1 MRMPALVPLAS
12 ALSESAPLDAMQP
25 QARSHASTS
34 GSGSGSSPAQ
44 AREAERN
51 GGPAARAGS
60 VANVRRGWPG
70 GAGASASA
78 SASALTSATASSS
91 SVNEGGRVVQRK
103 SLNAILVNTC
113 QKGNPVV
120 TSIRNTPWEYGD
132 IKADYQVGATTGVL
146 YLSYV
151 CHLIGGT
158 VSLRYHLLHPEYIHQ
173 RIKGLAQSY
182 SLRLVLMLCDV
193 DNHQAATKELTKICI
208 VNNLTVIVAWSTQEC
223 SRYLELY
230 KQFERK
236 APDLIK
242 ERVDDSYMSH
252 LTSALTSVKGVNKT
266 DVTTLASNCLVSSQL
281 KSHHTRILD
290 ADARLDGRGQTFRN
304 IVTASPD
311 ALAALPGLG
320 DKKVR
325 RLRDAF
331 EGSFVVT
338 KKKRVDLMEKKSI
351 ADRMAEKGHALN

>member
-1 MRMPALVPLAS
+1 
-12 ALSESAPLDAMQP
+12 MQP
-25 QARSHASTS
+25 QPQPRPQASS
-34 GSGSGSSPAQ
+34 SSSSPVQ
-44 AREAERN
+44 AREGVRIGAL
-51 GGPAARAGS
+51 PVSAS
-60 VANVRRGWPG
+60 VANGNGRAVGV
-70 GAGASASA
+70 SAP
-78 SASALTSATASSS
+78 ASSS
-91 SVNEGGRVVQRK
+91 SVSEGGRVVQRK

-120 TSIRNTPWEYGD
+120 NNIRNTPWEYGD

-146 YLSYV
+146 YL
-151 CHLIGGT
+151 
-158 VSLRYHLLHPEYIHQ
+158 SLRYHLLHPEYIHQ

-193 DNHQAATKELTKICI
+193 DNHQAATKELTKVCI
-208 VNNLTVIVAWSTQEC
+208 VNNLTMIVAWSTQEC

-266 DVTTLASNCLVSSQL
+266 DVMTLASNCL
-281 KSHHTRILD
+281 
-290 ADARLDGRGQTFRN
+290 TFRN

-351 ADRMAEKGHALN
+351 ADRMAERSPALN

>member
-1 MRMPALVPLAS
+1 
-12 ALSESAPLDAMQP
+12 MQP

-34 GSGSGSSPAQ
+34 GSGTSPAQ
-44 AREAERN
+44 AREAGRN
-51 GGPAARAGS
+51 GAPAVRARS
-60 VANVRRGWPG
+60 VANVG
-70 GAGASASA
+70 GGSAAGAA
-78 SASALTSATASSS
+78 SASALTS

-120 TSIRNTPWEYGD
+120 TNIRNTPWEYGD

-151 CHLIGGT
+151 CHLIGG
-158 VSLRYHLLHPEYIHQ
+158 VSCRRRSWPTSHGFLLEDLPEFQLRYHLLHPEYIHQ

-266 DVTTLASNCLVSSQL
+266 DVTTLASNCL
-281 KSHHTRILD
+281 
-290 ADARLDGRGQTFRN
+290 TFRN

-311 ALAALPGLG
+311 ALGALPGLG